1 MVLPESGEVPVEVLN
16 LGPGGNRA
24 AGGLL
29 TIEIPVPVLSA
40 LEPALLALGDLPAR
54 IRVLGTGFLRSA
66 LIQVDGIDVATAY
79 AGPGELGFT
88 MAGVDVAGVFE
99 VTVTNP
105 GPIVSA
111 ALPLTIGSPVPV
123 LREIVPAEL
132 VQDALPA
139 RVRVLGDGFGPTSV
153 VLLDGVAVAD
163 AGLDL
168 TSALQLGGARVSRV
182 FVDGG
187 TLEFEVPAGTAA
199 GEHTV
204 QVETPAPGGGTS
216 DAAILT
222 ILNPVPVVTV
232 VTPDATFVGTDVAV
246 EVTGGGFVM
255 GSEIRRSGVAIPTA
269 YVSEMTL
276 RATIAADAVGTFP
289 LTVFTGEPGG
299 GDSNAVDFT
308 VLPLPNPDPFIEE
321 VEPDEIVEDHET
333 EIEIRGGNFIES
345 SRVELDGEELRVTGG
360 TSRQLRVT
368 LPPLARGTHELTV
381 INDAPGGGRDTVSIE
396 VKAAP
401 PVVDED
407 IFFKLVRDPTLIVE
421 GDEEIIAL
429 SLSEPLD
436 FDLEVTATIA
446 NSAVAGIVDEGSTV
460 VSVTDTIPAGEVHGS
475 GPIKGVSEGTTT
487 LTVTADG
494 FDTVTATIQVLP
506 GEGAAILDDVSPA
519 SIIVPV
525 GGTASFTVTRFD
537 DSQGAPIAIGTSTAP
552 DDKAG
557 VDLGL
562 KEVITEGV

>member
-1 MVLPESGEVPVEVLN
+1 M
-16 LGPGGNRA
+16 
-24 AGGLL
+24 
-29 TIEIPVPVLSA
+29 
-40 LEPALLALGDLPAR
+40 
-54 IRVLGTGFLRSA
+54 
-66 LIQVDGIDVATAY
+66 
-79 AGPGELGFT
+79 
-88 MAGVDVAGVFE
+88 
-99 VTVTNP
+99 
-105 GPIVSA
+105 
-111 ALPLTIGSPVPV
+111 
-123 LREIVPAEL
+123 
-132 VQDALPA
+132 
-139 RVRVLGDGFGPTSV
+139 VRVLGDGFGPTSV

-163 AGLDL
+163 VGLDL
-168 TSALQLGGARVSRV
+168 TAALQLGGARVSRV

-222 ILNPVPVVTV
+222 ILNPVPVVTT
-232 VTPDATFVGTDVAV
+232 VTPNSTFFGTDVAV
-246 EVTGGGFVM
+246 EVTGSGFVA
-255 GSEIRRSGVAIPTA
+255 GAEIYLDGFLTGITD
-269 YVSEMTL
+269 TL
-276 RATIAADAVGTFP
+276 TSTTLTGRVPAHTVGTFR
-289 LTVFTGEPGG
+289 LTVRNPLPGG
-299 GDSNAVDFT
+299 GESNAVDFT
-308 VLPLPNPDPFIEE
+308 VLPIPNPDPFIEE

-333 EIEIRGGNFIES
+333 EIEIRGGNFIEG

-381 INDAPGGGRDTVSIE
+381 INDAPGGGRDTVTIE

-407 IFFKLVRDPTLIVE
+407 IFFKLVRDPTLIEE
-421 GDEEIIAL
+421 GKEEIIAL

-436 FDLEVTATIA
+436 FDLEVTATIG

-460 VSVTDTIPAGEVHGS
+460 VSVTDTIPAGELHAS
-475 GPIKGVSEGTTT
+475 GPLKGVSEGTTT

-494 FDTVTATIQVLP
+494 FDPVTATIQVLP

-537 DSQGAPIAIGTSTAP
+537 DS
-552 DDKAG
+552 
-557 VDLGL
+557 
-562 KEVITEGV
+562 